1 MTPTLIFL
9 GSCMADGSLIDH
21 AIHAGLKADA
31 FQGDEKVVWLAMM
44 EGRAQGRGTDFE
56 DLYLALGKQAP
67 VDTLS
72 AASSA
77 APTSIRGR
85 DALNTVME
93 QHALSRALPALIE
106 AQHLIETGAKYP
118 EVKEAVEAIPPT
130 LAIQRDK
137 DPTLKENVDDAL
149 AWVASQFSNED
160 PEEKTAITGLP
171 HFDSLISPIQ
181 KHEYVVVGART
192 SIGKSSFMA
201 QMAGANL
208 RRGLK
213 VAYFT
218 LETSARAV
226 LLQMAAQRAK
236 VNIRNLRGGFP
247 EEREKLEDILTAIR
261 QKPFL
266 VFEKDLTLE
275 AIEARC
281 RLLAAS
287 FKPDVVFID
296 YLGLIRAQGK
306 SEYERMT
313 KLSKS
318 MIPLRKSLGC
328 ALVVAAQLNRGN
340 EREER
345 APKRTDFRD
354 AGSIEEDAHRILA
367 LHRPK
372 NDENGIEQDLERT
385 VFLTELYQ
393 LKLRDGPLAQ
403 SRCSFNSKFTLF
415 TE

>member
-1 MTPTLIFL
+1 
-9 GSCMADGSLIDH
+9 MADSSLIDH
-21 AIHAGLKADA
+21 CLHAGLKADA
-31 FQGDEKVVWLAMM
+31 FQGEEKAIWLYMLEA
-44 EGRAQGRGTDFE
+44 RAQGKGTDFE
-56 DLYLALGKQAP
+56 DIYLGLGKQAP
-67 VDTLS
+67 VETLS
-72 AASSA
+72 AASGA

-85 DALNTVME
+85 DALSTVME

-106 AQHLIETGAKYP
+106 AQHLIETGAKY
-118 EVKEAVEAIPPT
+118 EEIKEAVDCIPPT
-130 LAIQRDK
+130 LQITKEQDASL
-137 DPTLKENVDDAL
+137 PENVDDAL
-149 AWVASQFSNED
+149 AWVAAQFSNED
-160 PEEKTAITGLP
+160 PNEKTAITGLP

-208 RRGLK
+208 RRGLRI
-213 VAYFT
+213 AYFT

-226 LLQMAAQRAK
+226 LLQMAAQKAK
-236 VNIRNLRGGFP
+236 VNLRTLRGGFP
-247 EEREKLEDILTAIR
+247 EEREKLEDCLTAIR
-261 QKPFL
+261 QRPL
-266 VFEKDLTLE
+266 LIFEKDLSIE

-281 RLLAAS
+281 RLLAVS

-296 YLGLIRAQGK
+296 YLGLMRAQGK

-354 AGSIEEDAHRILA
+354 AGSIEEDAHRIIA

-385 VFLTELYQ
+385 HFLTELFQ